1 MRDSTICPRATHNM
15 CIVCPP
21 STDRSSL
28 APVGNIDQ
36 TFRGNLV
43 TTDAVATS
51 SYAQQESIPLRNR
64 SRSDGALAAG
74 PNGDQQ
80 VTSAQLAQHCTEDD
94 CWLIVKGKVSCQWS

>member
-1 MRDSTICPRATHNM
+1 M
-15 CIVCPP
+15 CIVCTP

-51 SYAQQESIPLRNR
+51 SYAQQDLIPLRNR
-64 SRSDGALAAG
+64 SRSDGALAAS

-80 VTSAQLAQHCTEDD
+80 VTSAQLAQHSTEDD
-94 CWLIVKGKVSCQWS
+94 CWLVVKGKVSCQWS